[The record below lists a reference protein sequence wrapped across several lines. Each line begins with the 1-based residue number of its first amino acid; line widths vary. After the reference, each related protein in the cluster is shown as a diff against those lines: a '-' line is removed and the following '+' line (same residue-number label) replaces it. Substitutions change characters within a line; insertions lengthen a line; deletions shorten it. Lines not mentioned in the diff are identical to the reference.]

1 MAAKIETLS
10 VEDALFIHEVLV
22 RDFAESGD
30 PISPPGIRSIALLES
45 AVHRQFTGTGG
56 ALKYPDPFSNAAT
69 LMYGLCNDHPF
80 HNGNKRTALVGM
92 LAHLDRNRL
101 SLQDVNQKDLYD
113 LMVATA
119 AHGLRPSDPRKKA
132 PAHTR
137 PDPDQEVA
145 TIARWLE
152 KRCRG
157 IVVGER
163 PITFRQLR
171 RLLETRGF
179 SLVHPK
185 GNSIEVVKYE
195 RVRVG
200 FLKKR
205 EEVREKHIMT
215 IGYPGDNKFVSIGA
229 IKQVRRVC
237 NLTEADGVDS
247 RAFYDEEAVVN
258 AFVCRYAK
266 ILKKLARR

>member
-1 MAAKIETLS
+1 MAGNVETLS

-30 PISPPGIRSIALLES
+30 PISPPGVRSIALLES
-45 AVHRQFTGTGG
+45 AVHRQFTGSGG
-56 ALKYPDPFSNAAT
+56 SLKYPDAFSNAAT

-101 SLQDVNQKDLYD
+101 SLQDVNQRDLYG
-113 LMVATA
+113 LMIATA
-119 AHGLRPSDPRKKA
+119 AHTLRPSDPRKKTTDR
-132 PAHTR
+132 TR
-137 PDPDQEVA
+137 PDSDQEVA

-152 KRCRG
+152 RRCRG

-163 PITFRQLR
+163 QITFRQLR
-171 RLLETRGF
+171 RLLEGRGYT
-179 SLVHPK
+179 LAHPK
-185 GNSIEVVKYE
+185 GNSIDVLKYE
-195 RVRVG
+195 RVKVG
-200 FLKKR
+200 FLKRR
-205 EEVREKHIMT
+205 EEVREKHIMS
-215 IGYPGDNKFVSIGA
+215 IGYPGDNKFVPIGT

-237 NLTEADGVDS
+237 NLTEADGLDS
-247 RAFYDEEAVVN
+247 RSFYDEEAVVDG
-258 AFVCRYAK
+258 FVCRYAK